1 MKGMKIS
8 VQKTTLAFFWRM
20 DCGGGGASKSEGR
33 ETRSGCFWQHRSE
46 LTLMGMRSVA
56 VERSGQV
63 QDTLL
68 A

>member
-33 ETRSGCFWQHRSE
+33 ETRSESKYKDEEGFSQ
-46 LTLMGMRSVA
+46 G
-56 VERSGQV
+56 SGW
-63 QDTLL
+63 TS
-68 A
+68 AR